1 MEDGGSKLGIKSW
14 SVEDRPREKL
24 LLKGKEALSNSEL
37 LAILLG
43 SGTPKLG
50 VVDLAKL
57 LLKQADDNLD
67 NLSQMSVKD
76 LCKLPGIGE
85 AKALIIIA
93 AAELGRRRKPD
104 RVKKEPIGSSK
115 KAYEYIYP
123 HLADLDHERFF
134 VILLSR
140 SNIPL
145 RQLMISTGGVSA
157 TVVDPKLLF
166 KKALENELCSS
177 MILCHN
183 HPSGSLKPSRS
194 DRELTKRLF
203 DAGKL
208 LDISVVDHII
218 VGHHEYFSFADDGI
232 MPS

>member
-1 MEDGGSKLGIKSW
+1 MEDGNTKLPVKNW

-24 LLKGKEALSNSEL
+24 LLKGKESLSNSEL

-43 SGTPKLG
+43 SGTSKLG

-57 LLKQADDNLD
+57 LLQQAEDNLD

-93 AAELGRRRKPD
+93 AAELGRRRKAHGI
-104 RVKKEPIGSSK
+104 KKEAISSSK
-115 KAYEYIYP
+115 RAYEYIYP
-123 HLADLDHERFF
+123 YLADLDHERFF
-134 VILLSR
+134 VILLNR
-140 SNIPL
+140 SNHPI
-145 RQLMISTGGVSA
+145 RQLMISSGGVAS
-157 TVVDPKLLF
+157 TVVDPKVVF
-166 KKALENELCSS
+166 KKALESELCTS

-183 HPSGSLKPSRS
+183 HPSGSLRPSRS
-194 DRELTKRLF
+194 DKDLTKRLF

-208 LDISVVDHII
+208 LDINVVDHLII
-218 VGHHEYFSFADDGI
+218 GHHEYLSFADEGI

>member
-1 MEDGGSKLGIKSW
+1 MQDGNSKLGIKKW

-24 LLKGKEALSNSEL
+24 LLKGKEVLSDSEL

-43 SGTPKLG
+43 SGTAKLG

-57 LLKQADDNLD
+57 LLQHADNNLD

-93 AAELGRRRKPD
+93 AAELGRRRRPQK
-104 RVKKEPIGSSK
+104 VKKEPVGSSK
-115 KAYEYIYP
+115 RAYEYIYP
-123 HLADLDHERFF
+123 YLADLDHERFF

-140 SNIPL
+140 SNVPI
-145 RQLMISTGGVSA
+145 RQIMVSSGGVSA
-157 TVVDPKLLF
+157 TVVDPKMVF
-166 KKALENELCSS
+166 KKALESDLCTS

-203 DAGKL
+203 EAGKL
-208 LDISVVDHII
+208 LDISVVDHLI